1 MNITLIALFGLTAGT
16 AFGQIPSP
24 VPPLSGT
31 WSDVHTAQIQKQ
43 SRQPAPPPLG
53 GFWVVEENRKTH
65 APVMVHYY
73 TDQLAKIQTDTLHT
87 KRLNLKRR
95 SSVDELNE
103 RLADLLKR
111 KDEQSQIAVKER

>member
-1 MNITLIALFGLTAGT
+1 MLGLTVGT

-24 VPPLSGT
+24 VPPPSGT

-43 SRQPAPPPLG
+43 FRQPAPPPQG

-65 APVMVHYY
+65 APIVVHYY
-73 TDQLAKIQTDTLHT
+73 TDQLAKIQTDTLYT

-95 SSVDELNE
+95 NNVEGLNE
-103 RLADLLKR
+103 RLSDLLKQ
-111 KDEQSQIAVKER
+111 EHGQIAVKER